1 MRLYCPPC
9 IDEDTWELGFF
20 PRSHKPVKWRWK
32 VRAVLLP
39 ESRLSA
45 QQATSHGRSEVLR
58 SFPWLCLP
66 HLNPL
71 SFLKSFVPTK
81 LSSLMTHA
89 CHLHGSVFVGVSSL
103 GVLAP
108 LLSACQSQCTSRPH
122 VCLRLCPLL
131 SSTPQPWSQNSACNS
146 SLFALAVAMY
156 SVTMSMSSGTLVLTI
171 SLKFLSEN
179 FISKNFIW
187 NLTEM
192 FLIKLEESEYFT
204 HHLSSGAR

>member
-45 QQATSHGRSEVLR
+45 QQATSHGRSEVLQ

-71 SFLKSFVPTK
+71 SFVPTK

-89 CHLHGSVFVGVSSL
+89 CHLHASVFVGVSSL

-108 LLSACQSQCTSRPH
+108 LLSVCQSQCTSRPH

-171 SLKFLSEN
+171 SLKFL
-179 FISKNFIW
+179 NFIW